1 MACFLNS
8 VCHVCVLLWYFLVRT
23 VLQEAHECVM
33 QALVISRMMLGE
45 VHPLLAE
52 AYKYVVAK
60 PHTHAYA
67 CNASVLS

>member
-1 MACFLNS
+1 MFDGLLS
-8 VCHVCVLLWYFLVRT
+8 ELCVSRVRAVVFFLVRT

-52 AYKYVVAK
+52 AYKCVVTM
-60 PHTHAYA
+60 PHTHA
-67 CNASVLS
+67 SVLS